1 MNSPLNPYRAYVLG
15 EIYKA
20 VSELDNVKVSLKSAL
35 TSKQINVLTNQ
46 AFKLIDRIQMFNRIL
61 WSLEIMIK
69 ANIDNEESNK
79 EIICNLNE
87 LKEVEKNNDII
98 YRLKSV
104 RIIELVLELIEKKKH
119 ISPDE
124 IIGLI

>member
-1 MNSPLNPYRAYVLG
+1 
-15 EIYKA
+15 
-20 VSELDNVKVSLKSAL
+20 
-35 TSKQINVLTNQ
+35 
-46 AFKLIDRIQMFNRIL
+46 MFNRIL

-98 YRLKSV
+98 YRLKSA

>member
-1 MNSPLNPYRAYVLG
+1 MESPLNPYRAFILG

-20 VSELDNVKVSLKSAL
+20 GNELDSVRTALKSAL
-35 TSKQINVLTNQ
+35 TSKQVNVLTNQ

-98 YRLKSV
+98 YRLKSA
-104 RIIELVLELIEKKKH
+104 RIIELVLGLIEKKKH

>member
-35 TSKQINVLTNQ
+35 TSKQINALTNQ

-79 EIICNLNE
+79 EIISNLNE
-87 LKEVEKNNDII
+87 LKEVERNNDII
-98 YRLKSV
+98 YRLKSA
-104 RIIELVLELIEKKKH
+104 RILELIEKKKH